1 MTVDHKLR
9 TNGEHRTAKPVA
21 PSRRETPAEASSAEA
36 TTTEASSNEPVSRA
50 TIVWYSLAGAIL
62 FGWFLFGW
70 LVLEQGFVDSVG
82 EAAGSAFAL
91 LLLISIVGTVRR
103 SRRS

>member
-1 MTVDHKLR
+1 MTVDHELR
-9 TNGEHRTAKPVA
+9 TNGEQRIARPD
-21 PSRRETPAEASSAEA
+21 ASSSREVPIQPP
-36 TTTEASSNEPVSRA
+36 TNEPVSRA
-50 TIVWYSLAGAIL
+50 TIVWYSLAGSIL

>member
-1 MTVDHKLR
+1 MTVDHELR
-9 TNGEHRTAKPVA
+9 PNGEHRTAEPITR
-21 PSRRETPAEASSAEA
+21 PTSEPRTPPP
-36 TTTEASSNEPVSRA
+36 TGEPVSRA

-91 LLLISIVGTVRR
+91 LLLISIVGTLRR
-103 SRRS
+103 SRRR

>member
-1 MTVDHKLR
+1 MTVDHELR
-9 TNGEHRTAKPVA
+9 TNDEQRTAKPVA
-21 PSRRETPAEASSAEA
+21 PSGRETHPQPP
-36 TTTEASSNEPVSRA
+36 TNEPVSRA
-50 TIVWYSLAGAIL
+50 TIVWYSLAGGIL

-103 SRRS
+103 SRRN